1 MAAKRASGSKSGDMT
16 IGDVMGLLEAA
27 GAPSSDVCVVVGPE
41 GALRRLVVDQLLGAR
56 SGGTVV
62 VRISA
67 TDKGA
72 VARIDDAAQ
81 PSLFGGSP
89 WVHIMDLESVVG
101 DDVRAAVGRAMPAA
115 GPDLRIVLE
124 HGGGTQGIGVV
135 RDAERAG
142 AARFDARPVAVSAL
156 PQLLAG
162 YAHDH
167 GAVLGPVAAAAMIDI
182 LGNDVT
188 GLFGAARQMAS
199 DTATGTI
206 GEELV
211 RDTLIGS
218 GVGDMWQLADLVWA
232 KDTAAALVLF
242 RRLVEQE
249 GRGVGVVVVVALT
262 RGLRAIV
269 KCVDGPPP
277 GNQWQV
283 ASALGVPGWKVPQM
297 VARAAL
303 WDEAGVAAA
312 AARLADADAAVK
324 GGMGRGAAL
333 DDEQKL
339 FALEKL
345 IIELTT
351 ENRS

>member
-1 MAAKRASGSKSGDMT
+1 
-16 IGDVMGLLEAA
+16 MGLLEAA

-56 SGGTVV
+56 PAGTVV

-72 VARIDDAAQ
+72 VARIDDAVQ

-89 WVHIMDLESVVG
+89 WVHIMDLEAAVG

-124 HGGGTQGIGVV
+124 HGGGQQGIGVV
-135 RDAERAG
+135 RDAEKAG
-142 AARFDARPVAVSAL
+142 AARFDARPVAMGAL

-162 YAHDH
+162 YAGER
-167 GAVLGPVAAAAMIDI
+167 GATLGPGAAALMVDI
-182 LGNDVT
+182 LGNDLV
-188 GLFGAARQMAS
+188 GLFGAVRQMVS
-199 DTATGTI
+199 DAPARTI
-206 GEELV
+206 CAGLV

-218 GVGDMWQLADLVWA
+218 GVGDIWQLADLVWA
-232 KDTAAALVLF
+232 KETAQALVLF
-242 RRLVEQE
+242 RKLVEQE
-249 GRGVGVVVVVALT
+249 GRGVGVSVAMALS
-262 RGLRAIV
+262 RGLRALA
-269 KCVDGPPP
+269 KCVDGLPP

-283 ASALGVPGWKVPQM
+283 ASALGVPAGRVPDV
-297 VARAAL
+297 VARARL
-303 WDEAGVAAA
+303 WDAAGLAGA
-312 AARLADADAAVK
+312 AARLAAVDAAVK

-345 IIELTT
+345 IIELTAAVNVSSPT
-351 ENRS
+351 SKGV